1 MPKLH
6 TVQKVSDSNFSCSF
20 QEVKAYHFIF
30 ANTFFFAA
38 LEKQPLRF
46 LDSQVTDDWLLKYN
60 TFFVSSCG
68 TTVKKC
74 IAKRQK
80 LADVC
85 EHPLKL
91 NCIKSSFFSF
101 SLHAPLRKTGRPQS
115 NFLARHRCASIC
127 L

>member
-1 MPKLH
+1 MKIKPTLIIRNNNLPKLQYE
-6 TVQKVSDSNFSCSF
+6 QKVSDSNFSCSF

-91 NCIKSSFFSF
+91 NCIKSSFFFLF
-101 SLHAPLRKTGRPQS
+101 SSCTTAENWTTSK
-115 NFLARHRCASIC
+115 
-127 L
+127 